1 MDEKQDSL
9 LIVKDDVEIADMRND
24 YFRAHGYAVSAV
36 NWGEDIAQLRDDLAI
51 PCRANN
57 P

>member
-1 MDEKQDSL
+1 VDEKQDSL